1 MHAVLIFCLYFV
13 QFSWWNAVTQAK
25 AKTIWKFYWQK
36 FNACWTIQTKVV
48 LKATGAVNSY
58 LYYKCAAFFFFKTSV
73 HEGKWTIF
81 RSYMSRRGKGSVSHS
96 FQARIN
102 PFSISC
108 PARTLTKADETSLSH
123 GTSTSSFIGIL
134 SSSQASHYKR
144 HNLFS
149 LTILLFLIGG
159 IKEAS

>member
-1 MHAVLIFCLYFV
+1 M
-13 QFSWWNAVTQAK
+13 
-25 AKTIWKFYWQK
+25 
-36 FNACWTIQTKVV
+36 
-48 LKATGAVNSY
+48 
-58 LYYKCAAFFFFKTSV
+58 

>member
-1 MHAVLIFCLYFV
+1 MKASGQSLG
-13 QFSWWNAVTQAK
+13 VT
-25 AKTIWKFYWQK
+25 
-36 FNACWTIQTKVV
+36 C
-48 LKATGAVNSY
+48 
-58 LYYKCAAFFFFKTSV
+58 
-73 HEGKWTIF
+73 
-81 RSYMSRRGKGSVSHS
+81 RGGEKGSVSHS

-108 PARTLTKADETSLSH
+108 PALDPRTLTKADETSPSH

>member
-1 MHAVLIFCLYFV
+1 MLSRRLKQKQYENFIGRNLMHAELFKLKSLELLTHIYIINV
-13 QFSWWNAVTQAK
+13 QHFK
-25 AKTIWKFYWQK
+25 KK
-36 FNACWTIQTKVV
+36 
-48 LKATGAVNSY
+48 
-58 LYYKCAAFFFFKTSV
+58 KTSM

>member
-1 MHAVLIFCLYFV
+1 M
-13 QFSWWNAVTQAK
+13 
-25 AKTIWKFYWQK
+25 
-36 FNACWTIQTKVV
+36 
-48 LKATGAVNSY
+48 
-58 LYYKCAAFFFFKTSV
+58 

-108 PARTLTKADETSLSH
+108 PDETSLSH